1 MTDYLDLQS
10 RINESYSRL
19 DIVPN
24 EKKSE
29 LETDAQI
36 YELANENLNENNE
49 NQNENNEELIN
60 FCNYYY
66 SCFDEPAKLCEDKQI
81 SSNKI
86 KGYISGDTSN
96 LDLQYD
102 DLLQQIEELQ
112 QTMTIKEDNV
122 KMGQLS
128 NLYKNYQLAEIDL
141 TKQTNDNMFIDTKNE
156 IIQTKY
162 NYELNKMR
170 VYALLIVILTMIN
183 IWFYITFLQNK
194 L

>member
-10 RINESYSRL
+10 KINASYNRL
-19 DIVPN
+19 NIDPN

-29 LETDAQI
+29 VDDEKYAKVI
-36 YELANENLNENNE
+36 SNG
-49 NQNENNEELIN
+49 NQNGNNEELIN
-60 FCNYYY
+60 FCNNYY
-66 SCFDEPAKLCEDKQI
+66 SCFDEPAKLCDKKKI

-86 KGYISGDTSN
+86 KGYSSGDTSN

-102 DLLQQIEELQ
+102 DLLQKIEELQ
-112 QTMTIKEDNV
+112 QSMTIKKDNL
-122 KMGQLS
+122 KMGQLAT
-128 NLYKNYQLAEIDL
+128 LYKNYQLAEIDL
-141 TKQTNDNMFIDTKNE
+141 TKQTNDNMYIDTKNE
-156 IIQTKY
+156 IIQTKH

-170 VYALLIVILTMIN
+170 IYALMIVILTMIN